1 LNHLHDLQLT
11 DQLQLTDHLQLA
23 DCARGALTI
32 RRTTAKL
39 LRSPSLRA
47 PGGDVA
53 APAFVKNP
61 KFIGGTIIFLWVAY
75 VVYWNYR
82 LSPIDIQLVPFVKPA
97 QLSVSSVI
105 IGAALFGFLAT
116 MTVQFFWHRGRSKNG
131 SDAVTASAASTK
143 PVT

>member
-1 LNHLHDLQLT
+1 M
-11 DQLQLTDHLQLA
+11 
-23 DCARGALTI
+23 
-32 RRTTAKL
+32 
-39 LRSPSLRA
+39 
-47 PGGDVA
+47 A

-61 KFIGGTIIFLWVAY
+61 KFISGTIIFLWVAY

-82 LSPIDIQLVPFVKPA
+82 LNPIDIQLVPFVKPA

-116 MTVQFFWHRGRSKNG
+116 MTVQFLWRRGSSKNG
-131 SDAVTASAASTK
+131 SDAVTASTASTK